1 MAFGRLKVDE
11 LETSTKVVS
20 VDALGSGVS
29 DGNKGDVT
37 VSSGGTVWSVNDGAV
52 ALNEL
57 SDVTLTS
64 PSDGQSLSYNAS
76 TGQWVNST
84 PAGGGTVTSVG
95 LVAPTGFSVGGSP
108 VTTSGNI
115 TLSFAAGY
123 SLPTTASQTNW
134 DTAYTERLRWDG
146 GATGLNASTGRTSL
160 GLGNS
165 ATLNVGT
172 TAGTVAAGDAL
183 GNHVAAADPHPNYAL
198 ESSLGGAALLNVGT
212 TTGTVAAGD
221 DSRFT
226 TDLSYAAST
235 RLLASSTGADVTLPL
250 FTSTDGGL
258 VPGSGGGTAN
268 FLRADGTWASP
279 PAGSGGITD
288 GDKGDITVSDS
299 GATWLIDA
307 GVVDTS
313 NLGGDI
319 TAAGKALLD
328 DADAAAQRTTL
339 GLATVASTG
348 AYSDLSGTPSIPA
361 AADVAPQ
368 PLGTAAIG
376 ASTDYAREDHVHAMP
391 SAADVGA
398 DPAGTA
404 SSAISSHVAAADPH
418 PGYALESSLA
428 TVATTGAY
436 ADLTGKPAVSD
447 VYIIACSDET
457 TALTTGA
464 AKASFRMPYAGT
476 LTAVRATVKTAPTG
490 AALQIDI
497 NEAGVSVLSTVLS
510 IDASETSSTTAAA
523 PAVISDSALA
533 DDAEITIDI
542 DQIGSTIAGAGLKV
556 LLYVTRS

>member
-1 MAFGRLKVDE
+1 VAFGRLKVDE
-11 LETSTKVVS
+11 LETSTQVVS

-64 PSDGQSLSYNAS
+64 PSDGQSLSYNAA

-95 LVAPTGFSVGGSP
+95 LAAPTGFSVSGSP
-108 VTTSGNI
+108 VTSSGNI

-123 SLPTTASQTNW
+123 SLPTTASQANW
-134 DTAYTERLRWDG
+134 DTAYSERLYWDG

-172 TAGTVAAGDAL
+172 T
-183 GNHVAAADPHPNYAL
+183 
-198 ESSLGGAALLNVGT
+198 
-212 TTGTVAAGD
+212 TGTVAAGD

-226 TDLSYAAST
+226 TDLSYTAST
-235 RLLASSTGADVTLPL
+235 RLLASSTGADATLPL
-250 FTSTDGGL
+250 FTSTDAGL

-361 AADVAPQ
+361 AADATPQ

-404 SSAISSHVAAADPH
+404 SSAVSSHEAAADPH
-418 PGYALESSLA
+418 PGYALESSLGGAALLNVGTTIGTVAAGDDSRFVPAGGTTGQALIKSSGTDYDASWSDLPARTTTAAGVLPATSYAAITYAA
-428 TVATTGAY
+428 TVNLDLAALDGQYRTIS
-436 ADLTGKPAVSD
+436 LTGNL
-447 VYIIACSDET
+447 
-457 TALTTGA
+457 ALTTSNRA
-464 AKASFRMPYAGT
+464 AGRTAVIRIIADASQRT
-476 LTAVRATVKTAPTG
+476 LTFPADWKFLGTKPANIAASKTG
-490 AALQIDI
+490 
-497 NEAGVSVLSTVLS
+497 VLSLTFFG
-510 IDASETSSTTAAA
+510 TADSDCVAA
-523 PAVISDSALA
+523 WGV
-533 DDAEITIDI
+533 
-542 DQIGSTIAGAGLKV
+542 QG
-556 LLYVTRS
+556 

>member
-11 LETSTKVVS
+11 LETSTQVVS

-64 PSDGQSLSYNAS
+64 PSDGQSLSYNAA

-95 LVAPTGFSVGGSP
+95 LAAPTGFSVSGSP
-108 VTTSGNI
+108 VTSSGNI

-123 SLPTTASQTNW
+123 SLPTTASQANW
-134 DTAYTERLRWDG
+134 DTAYSERLYWDG

-172 TAGTVAAGDAL
+172 T
-183 GNHVAAADPHPNYAL
+183 
-198 ESSLGGAALLNVGT
+198 
-212 TTGTVAAGD
+212 TGTVAAGD

-226 TDLSYAAST
+226 TDLSYTAST
-235 RLLASSTGADVTLPL
+235 RLLASSTGADATLPL
-250 FTSTDGGL
+250 FTSTDAGL

-361 AADVAPQ
+361 AADATPQ

-404 SSAISSHVAAADPH
+404 SSAVSSHEAAADPH
-418 PGYALESSLA
+418 PGYALESSLGGAALLNVGTTIGTVAAGDDSRFVPAGGTTGQALIKSSGTDYDASWSDLPARTTTAAGVLPATSYAAITYAA
-428 TVATTGAY
+428 TVNLDLAALDGQYRTIS
-436 ADLTGKPAVSD
+436 LTGNL
-447 VYIIACSDET
+447 
-457 TALTTGA
+457 ALTTSNRA
-464 AKASFRMPYAGT
+464 AGRTAVIRIIADASQRT
-476 LTAVRATVKTAPTG
+476 LTFPADWKFLGTKPANIAASKTG
-490 AALQIDI
+490 
-497 NEAGVSVLSTVLS
+497 VLSLTFFG
-510 IDASETSSTTAAA
+510 TADSDCVAA
-523 PAVISDSALA
+523 WGV
-533 DDAEITIDI
+533 
-542 DQIGSTIAGAGLKV
+542 QG
-556 LLYVTRS
+556 